1 MCPHGDFGRNMN
13 QLEMTGL
20 ALPGFTGVCLVES
33 QVEESVI
40 PSGVIILRPCSE
52 FLVSCHQR
60 RSNIMSQENGLSVD
74 MKKLDN
80 ILVSNNTS
88 TTGLR
93 ECLSGN
99 NLPFIVRIFMTVA
112 GNLLTC

>member
-1 MCPHGDFGRNMN
+1 
-13 QLEMTGL
+13 
-20 ALPGFTGVCLVES
+20 
-33 QVEESVI
+33 
-40 PSGVIILRPCSE
+40 
-52 FLVSCHQR
+52 
-60 RSNIMSQENGLSVD
+60 MSQENGLSVD

-80 ILVSNNTS
+80 ILVSNNTP

-93 ECLSGN
+93 ECLGGN